1 MSKTCFYSGLIAVT
15 AGLVLTTSASA
26 QVDPNFYVFLAFG
39 QSNMEGYANL
49 SGDITTA
56 DKTSLP
62 RFQVLGATTCSG
74 LQRTKDQW
82 SPGIAPLVRCGT
94 GLCPVDYFARTLV
107 DSLPTNVR
115 IGIVPVAVAGTKIE
129 GFDPTGYS
137 SYFSSQADWM
147 KSIVTEYGGNPYAR
161 LVAMAKIAQKTG
173 VIKGI
178 LLHQGESNAGESV
191 SVWGNKVKT
200 IYESL
205 LKDLGLTASQCPLLA
220 GQVANAGGMNNTID
234 GLPTVITTA
243 HVISSSGLATHP
255 SDATKLHF
263 SAASYR
269 TFGTRYAQQMLKLL
283 PKSTSIAP
291 SPKAMDLNANA
302 GYVVYNANGTYLA
315 AFHANDEASMNIAWT
330 GVRKNLPN
338 GIYWIKNTSTGAAQ
352 RVLAGL

>member
-1 MSKTCFYSGLIAVT
+1 MSKTCFYSGLIAVS
-15 AGLVLTTSASA
+15 AGLVLTSSASA

-82 SPGIAPLVRCGT
+82 SPGIAPLMRCGT

-115 IGIVPVAVAGTKIE
+115 IGIVPVAVAGSKIE
-129 GFDPTGYS
+129 GFNPTSGK
-137 SYFSSQADWM
+137 SYYAGEASWM
-147 KSIVTEYGGNPYAR
+147 QSIVKEYDGDPYAR
-161 LVAMAKIAQKTG
+161 LVTMAKIAQKTG

-191 SVWGNKVKT
+191 AVWGAKVKT
-200 IYESL
+200 VYDALI
-205 LKDLGLTASQCPLLA
+205 KDLGLTASQCPLLA
-220 GQVANAGGMNNTID
+220 GEVANAGGMNATID
-234 GLPTVITTA
+234 KLPTVISTSY
-243 HVISSSGLATHP
+243 VVSSSGLATHP

-302 GYVVYNANGTYLA
+302 DYVVYNVNGVSLA
-315 AFHANDEASMNIAWT
+315 AFHANDAASLSIAWT

-338 GIYWIKNTSTGAAQ
+338 GIYWIKNASTGAAQ
-352 RVLAGL
+352 RVLSGL